1 MAEKANNTINSYK
14 PQDDPGKRQADPGRS
29 DTSKGEETKTEK
41 THASGKKKSFEEII
55 AARREQMKQIT
66 DKLEAG
72 LREYMSND
80 VQFKKVLETMAKFHH
95 YSANNVLLI
104 AMQMPTA
111 THVASYTNWQK
122 KFNRQVMKGQKGIS
136 IISPAPYKKKTEQEV
151 LDPRTGKPVLGRDGK
166 PKTEEV
172 EVTVPHYKVAKV
184 FDLAQTTGEPLPE
197 LDVPE
202 LTGTAENYEIF
213 MDAMRAVSP
222 VPIRFDEIE
231 GGAKGYYDSQNKE
244 IVIQNGMSEV
254 QTMKTTVHELA
265 HARLHD
271 RDIMRQK
278 GLVKDQRTRET
289 EAEAVAH
296 VLLSHYQIDSSG
308 YSIPYLASYAGSQDT
323 TALRA
328 SLDTIRKTAAE
339 IFDEVEAYVAE
350 RDVDRYTIYQIEKDT
365 PADDYIFM
373 GMDFVKEHG
382 YTVSMEYYQDVY
394 RGYLRP
400 GDTLDSLYEKF
411 NRDDRPA
418 ATQMHSLSM
427 SDIIVLHKAG
437 EDHAYYV
444 DSIGFTEVPEFFL
457 SPQEQ
462 EEVIASEDPDISA
475 EDLNI
480 SLNIPAENIP
490 VENMPAENT
499 VTNEDVVNEDV
510 VVNAREA
517 SAQEATRQETAVQG
531 TTLQEEQSAAAKL
544 NSDQRTEAQRS
555 QKTMQDIRDSS
566 SDPSASEPAIPVEAA
581 LTFYAAEC
589 IDFPVMGEYHGGL
602 TFEEAVKACRD
613 LPDGQQNG
621 GKGIGF
627 SLHDGSEFE
636 GDFPLIVSG
645 QVQEKVINSIGY
657 FRDSPAVQNA
667 ITEAKSYF
675 SDPVSSLAQGQEK
688 PPAVREGA
696 REGRK
701 ESVLATLRE
710 NREKV
715 RAAEKDKPEKT
726 NVTQRKKGELSL

>member
-72 LREYMSND
+72 LKEYMSND

-184 FDLAQTTGEPLPE
+184 FDLAQTTGDPLPE

-271 RDIMRQK
+271 RDIMRQQ

-394 RGYLRP
+394 HGYLRP

-437 EDHAYYV
+437 YC
-444 DSIGFTEVPEFFL
+444 F
-457 SPQEQ
+457 
-462 EEVIASEDPDISA
+462 
-475 EDLNI
+475 
-480 SLNIPAENIP
+480 
-490 VENMPAENT
+490 
-499 VTNEDVVNEDV
+499 
-510 VVNAREA
+510 
-517 SAQEATRQETAVQG
+517 
-531 TTLQEEQSAAAKL
+531 
-544 NSDQRTEAQRS
+544 
-555 QKTMQDIRDSS
+555 
-566 SDPSASEPAIPVEAA
+566 
-581 LTFYAAEC
+581 
-589 IDFPVMGEYHGGL
+589 
-602 TFEEAVKACRD
+602 
-613 LPDGQQNG
+613 
-621 GKGIGF
+621 
-627 SLHDGSEFE
+627 
-636 GDFPLIVSG
+636 
-645 QVQEKVINSIGY
+645 
-657 FRDSPAVQNA
+657 
-667 ITEAKSYF
+667 
-675 SDPVSSLAQGQEK
+675 
-688 PPAVREGA
+688 
-696 REGRK
+696 
-701 ESVLATLRE
+701 
-710 NREKV
+710 
-715 RAAEKDKPEKT
+715 
-726 NVTQRKKGELSL
+726 